1 MPYCPKCR
9 SEYRPGVARCG
20 ECGVPLVES
29 LPPEPEPWHPTPE
42 TELVVLCRGIE
53 PGEAEVMREVL
64 AQAGIACSVRTFGP
78 ITGDLATVTDGVTHD
93 WCTILVTRNRL
104 QEAQRAL
111 EEARSA
117 RVEWPEGMEPEGASE
132 S

>member
-1 MPYCPKCR
+1 MPFCPKCK
-9 SEYRPGVARCG
+9 SEYRPGVARCRD
-20 ECGVPLVES
+20 CGAALVEA
-29 LPPEPEPWHPTPE
+29 LPPEPWQPTPE
-42 TELVVLCRGIE
+42 TELAVLCRGVE

-78 ITGDLATVTDGVTHD
+78 ITGDLARVADGVTHD
-93 WCTILVTRNRL
+93 ACTILVTRNRL
-104 QEAQRAL
+104 KEAERVL

-117 RVEWPEGMEPEGASE
+117 RVEWPEGMEPSE